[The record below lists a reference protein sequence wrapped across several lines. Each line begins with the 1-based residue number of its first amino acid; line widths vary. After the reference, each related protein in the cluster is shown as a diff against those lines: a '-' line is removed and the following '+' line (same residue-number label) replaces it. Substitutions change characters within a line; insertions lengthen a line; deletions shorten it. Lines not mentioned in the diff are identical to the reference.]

1 MADED
6 ITKLPLE
13 DRLTHKVKLW
23 RALFLTYSETKT
35 SPSFLVLKW
44 RYFRRVG
51 MESKAKWL
59 RRPSETLQKDRRW
72 K

>member
-23 RALFLTYSETKT
+23 RALFLTYTETKT
-35 SPSFLVLKW
+35 SPSFLVLK
-44 RYFRRVG
+44 
-51 MESKAKWL
+51 
-59 RRPSETLQKDRRW
+59 
-72 K
+72 